1 MSYVTDFLTNP
12 IFLAPALSWVAAQLV
27 KLIIQLVKRAPLN
40 RLLTGGGMPSSHTA
54 TVFGLLIETAI
65 CYGTGGFE
73 FPMALFFA
81 IMIIYDALNVRYV
94 TGEQSKV
101 INKVV
106 SEHASDED
114 PGIPVRS
121 IPSFSGTRCPKS
133 SPAPLSVPWWRSW
146 WVLLLH
152 DARCL

>member
-65 CYGTGGFE
+65 RYGTGGFE

-114 PGIPVRS
+114 PFWHSRPKYPELLGHTLPEVIAGAVV
-121 IPSFSGTRCPKS
+121 GTVV
-133 SPAPLSVPWWRSW
+133 AILVG
-146 WVLLLH
+146 VI
-152 DARCL
+152 AA

>member
-1 MSYVTDFLTNP
+1 MSYVTDLLTNP

-27 KLIIQLVKRAPLN
+27 KLIIQLIKRAPLN

-54 TVFGLLIETAI
+54 TVFGLLIETA
-65 CYGTGGFE
+65 CRYGTAGFE

-106 SEHASDED
+106 SEHASDND
-114 PGIPVRS
+114 PFWDSRPKYPELLGHTLPEVIAGAVV
-121 IPSFSGTRCPKS
+121 GTVV
-133 SPAPLSVPWWRSW
+133 AILVNILVP
-146 WVLLLH
+146 
-152 DARCL
+152 

>member
-1 MSYVTDFLTNP
+1 MSYVTDLLTNP

-27 KLIIQLVKRAPLN
+27 KLIIQLAKRAPLN

-65 CYGTGGFE
+65 CYGTAGFE

-106 SEHASDED
+106 SERSND
-114 PGIPVRS
+114 PDPFWHSLPKYPELLGHTLPEVIAGAAVGIVVA
-121 IPSFSGTRCPKS
+121 ILVGVI
-133 SPAPLSVPWWRSW
+133 A
-146 WVLLLH
+146 
-152 DARCL
+152 A